1 MVCEKNKQRETE
13 SHPESR
19 MTEQLEWSG
28 HGLRWRR
35 PGWGAGEG
43 QEGWERGDSEWGCR
57 VKTLVRHLNMSLD
70 FGGEAQARNTKLQ
83 DTKIE
88 LLLKAVTVY
97 EAPPRMER

>member
-1 MVCEKNKQRETE
+1 MKET
-13 SHPESR
+13 R
-19 MTEQLEWSG
+19 VG
-28 HGLRWRR
+28 GGR
-35 PGWGAGEG
+35 GAG
-43 QEGWERGDSEWGCR
+43 GWERGDSEWGCR

-97 EAPPRMER
+97 EAPPRMEH